1 MSALQ
6 YMSGI
11 FDQQVY
17 IGEEKIAVRMIIE
30 PVSAELKA
38 ARIANTEKENKKK
51 GILLP
56 NTSN

>member
-1 MSALQ
+1 
-6 YMSGI
+6 
-11 FDQQVY
+11 
-17 IGEEKIAVRMIIE
+17 MIIE